1 VSKSQPVTQN
11 TSQGNAIPQWLT
23 GYSQQAANAGA
34 NLPQYSAYTGQGPA
48 GLTPQQ
54 LQALG
59 FASSTAGQGQ
69 GVAAGGQ
76 GAANALTGFQAPQ
89 VTAGGLNGQVSS
101 LLGQSSPYTQNLINA
116 TNTQLQ
122 HNTAQGINAEDNN
135 LAAQGAFG
143 GTRQAVAD
151 AVQQNQGN
159 MTMASTDAGLNQQ
172 GYNTAL
178 QTALAAGQGNQN
190 AAIGGAGVQL
200 GGVNALTGL
209 GTALS
214 GMNASD
220 LSGLLNAGGVAQNT
234 QTAQNMFGYQN
245 YLNQYQIPD
254 QQASTFASI
263 LGSLPHNT
271 TQTGTT
277 QGTVYT
283 NGLLGAAGLGLGLAQ
298 LGTGQGTTLGG
309 SALSGLGSSALS
321 GLGSGATALMGL
333 L

>member
-1 VSKSQPVTQN
+1 MSKSQPVTQN
-11 TSQGNAIPQWLT
+11 TTQNNALPQWLT
-23 GYSQQAANAGA
+23 GYSQQAAGAGA

-76 GAANALTGFQAPQ
+76 GAANALTGFQAPM
-89 VTAGGLNGQVSS
+89 VTGQGLAGEVNGLLNPS
-101 LLGQSSPYTQNLINA
+101 LAGDITA
-116 TNTQLQ
+116 TNANIQQ
-122 HNTAQGINAEDNN
+122 NTAQGISGLNN
-135 LAAQGAFG
+135 QLASQGAFG
-143 GTRQAVAD
+143 GTRQGVAD
-151 AVQQNQGN
+151 AVAQNLGN
-159 MTMASTDAGLNQQ
+159 QTMAATDAGLNQGNYQ
-172 GYNTAL
+172 QAL
-178 QTALAAGQGNQN
+178 QTALSSQQGNQN

-220 LSGLLNAGGVAQNT
+220 LAGLLNAGGVAQT
-234 QTAQNMFGYQN
+234 TATNQNMFNYQN

-271 TQTGTT
+271 TQTGNT
-277 QGTVYT
+277 QGNVYT
-283 NGLLGAAGLGLGLAQ
+283 NGLATAGGAALGAA
-298 LGTGQGTTLGG
+298 
-309 SALSGLGSSALS
+309 ALLS
-321 GLGSGATALMGL
+321 
-333 L
+333 

>member
-1 VSKSQPVTQN
+1 MSKSQPVTQN
-11 TSQGNAIPQWLT
+11 TTQNNTIPQWLA
-23 GYSQQAANAGA
+23 GYSQQAAGEGA
-34 NLPQYSAYTGQGPA
+34 NLPQYSAFTGPGPA
-48 GLTPQQ
+48 GLTPQE

-59 FASSTAGQGQ
+59 FASSTASQGQ
-69 GVAAGGQ
+69 GITGQ
-76 GAANALTGFQAPQ
+76 GVGAANALTGFQAPQ
-89 VTAGGLNGQVSS
+89 VTAGGLNGQVSG
-101 LLGQSSPYTQNLINA
+101 LLSQSSPYTQNLINA

-200 GGVNALTGL
+200 GGVNALTGI
-209 GTALS
+209 GNAIS
-214 GMNASD
+214 GQNAQG
-220 LSGLLNAGGVAQNT
+220 LSGLLNAGGMAQNS
-234 QTAQNMFGYQN
+234 QTAQNLFGYQN

-263 LGSLPHNT
+263 LGSLPHST
-271 TQTGTT
+271 SQTGTT
-277 QGTVYT
+277 QGNVYS
-283 NGLLGAAGLGLGLAQ
+283 NGLLGAAGLGLAAAGNSGVQAAAGTIGSNLMYALPALLA
-298 LGTGQGTTLGG
+298 
-309 SALSGLGSSALS
+309 
-321 GLGSGATALMGL
+321 
-333 L
+333 